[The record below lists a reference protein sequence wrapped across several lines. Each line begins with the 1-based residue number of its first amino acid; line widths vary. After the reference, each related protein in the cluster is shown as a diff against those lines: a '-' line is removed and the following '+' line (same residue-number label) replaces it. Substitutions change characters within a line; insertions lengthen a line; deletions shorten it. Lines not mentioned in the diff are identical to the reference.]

1 MSIAEGLK
9 AALAAD
15 LELDRQL
22 ARRIGEHI
30 DHQAKGLA
38 ELRDTVE
45 AKAFAPEAFRT
56 LPAANREQFQSLKV
70 TELKAIATR
79 MALPGRS
86 KPKRKV
92 EIIQFLIDHNAPL
105 APSYEQLL
113 AFWVDQQVNS
123 TT

>member
-38 ELRDTVE
+38 ELRETTD
-45 AKAFAPEAFRT
+45 AKAFAPTAFRT
-56 LPAANREQFQSLKV
+56 LPPASREQFQSLKV
-70 TELKAIATR
+70 SELKAIATR

-86 KPKRKV
+86 KPKRKA
-92 EIIQFLIDHNAPL
+92 EIISFLMEHKAPL

-113 AFWVDQQVNS
+113 AFWVEHQPDQ
-123 TT
+123 